1 MNAKNLCAAVTVA
14 TLGISTVGTA
24 TQARA
29 ATETAAIETVVP
41 TDFRTT
47 WDLLV
52 SELDEGDFTINA
64 TIEEQSTIRV
74 LLQSKV
80 PSQWVDCGSVS
91 VDSKHKI
98 FGDRNYKFL
107 AANSVRYLVAD
118 DQFNEL
124 IDVERRTSLNALAT
138 IKLTP
143 AGHGTRVSVDAQYVM
158 KFRTREFGR
167 KIVPRFLD
175 DSLDFGSAGE
185 ASVSEEIREGSAMK
199 VVSIGCRP
207 TGALER
213 QIVSVLERSPLLVA
227 QNTAR
232 PLPAKLPAPET
243 RAKPIPKPTPE
254 LAPTKVAAPTK
265 VTAPAKVTAPKKLPA
280 QIAAAAPPP
289 RKQLSLPS
297 SPNPPAPKR
306 VATKSPAPS
315 KVLLPAK
322 YTPARKV
329 DTTWRIQLSALRS
342 QSNAE
347 RAWHKLQLATPD
359 LLRELTLRVQKVK
372 LSKGTFFRVQA
383 GPLADRQASV
393 SLCNKLK
400 QKNQACLVV
409 AP

>member
-1 MNAKNLCAAVTVA
+1 MLCAAVTVA
-14 TLGISTVGTA
+14 TLGVSTLVTA
-24 TQARA
+24 PQARA
-29 ATETAAIETVVP
+29 ATATTAIETVVP
-41 TDFRTT
+41 TDFQTT
-47 WDLLV
+47 WNALV
-52 SELDEGDFTINA
+52 TQLDEGDFTINA
-64 TIEEQSTIRV
+64 TIKEQSTIRV

-91 VDSKHKI
+91 VDSKHKV

-143 AGHGTRVSVDAQYVM
+143 VRQGTRVSVDAQYVM

-167 KIVPRFLD
+167 KIVPRFLN
-175 DSLDFGSAGE
+175 DSLDFGSAGS
-185 ASVSEEIREGSAMK
+185 ATVSEEIREGSTMK
-199 VVSIGCRP
+199 VVSIGCQP

-213 QIVSVLERSPLLVA
+213 QIVLVLERPAVLVA
-227 QNTAR
+227 QNNAQ
-232 PLPAKLPAPET
+232 PLPAKAAAPQPRVRPES
-243 RAKPIPKPTPE
+243 RAQPKPRPVAV
-254 LAPTKVAAPTK
+254 LAPPPVKA
-265 VTAPAKVTAPKKLPA
+265 TASKKLSA
-280 QIAAAAPPP
+280 QFAAAAPKP
-289 RKQLSLPS
+289 RKQLSPPR
-297 SPNPPAPKR
+297 SPNPAAPTR
-306 VATKSPAPS
+306 VATKPSSPSKAISPA
-315 KVLLPAK
+315 KFAPA
-322 YTPARKV
+322 TEI

-342 QSNAE
+342 QSKAE
-347 RAWHKLQLATPD
+347 SALNLLQQATPD
-359 LLRELTLRVQKVK
+359 LLSQLTLRVQKVE

-393 SLCNKLK
+393 SLCNRLK